1 MNVDKTILVPINVD
15 ASFIKSHKI
24 GTEAVEIFE
33 YVSMFYYFATL
44 LNFTRFNFGGGGSR
58 LVLHNDKEP

>member
-33 YVSMFYYFATL
+33 ICKILDVTFDSKLTF
-44 LNFTRFNFGGGGSR
+44 
-58 LVLHNDKEP
+58 